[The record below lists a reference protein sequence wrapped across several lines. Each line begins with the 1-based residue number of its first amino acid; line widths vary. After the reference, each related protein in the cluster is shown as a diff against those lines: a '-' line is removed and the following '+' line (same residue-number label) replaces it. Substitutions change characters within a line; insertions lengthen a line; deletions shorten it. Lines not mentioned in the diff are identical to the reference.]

1 MTDSRSNYYIDHTI
15 ETITMTQ
22 EITIPLDLK
31 RVVLMGAEETKLGDK
46 KGALKQYRKGTLH
59 IREYEDRLTVHA
71 DKVDPREDPMGHLI
85 QDAQEVLVGLAG
97 AAISGAAIGS
107 YIYKMKKNSPFRK
120 QQAVIGGLAASL
132 AAGYASYRI
141 TKKLK
146 E

>member
-1 MTDSRSNYYIDHTI
+1 MTKEI
-15 ETITMTQ
+15 E
-22 EITIPLDLK
+22 IPIDLK

-46 KGALKQYRKGTLH
+46 KGALKQYRKGTIH
-59 IREYEDRLTVHA
+59 IREYADKLTVHA
-71 DKVDPREDPMGHLI
+71 DKVDPRTDPLGHLI
-85 QDAQEVLVGLAG
+85 HDAQEVLIGLAG

-107 YIYKMKKNSPFRK
+107 YIYKIKKNSPFRRE
-120 QQAVIGGLAASL
+120 QAIIGGLATSL

>member
-1 MTDSRSNYYIDHTI
+1 ML

-22 EITIPLDLK
+22 EIELPVELK

-46 KGALKQYRKGTLH
+46 KGALKQYRKGNLH
-59 IREYEDRLTVHA
+59 IREYEDRLTVHT
-71 DKVDPREDPMGHLI
+71 DKVDPRTDPLGHLI
-85 QDAQEVLVGLAG
+85 HDAQEVLVGLAG
-97 AAISGAAIGS
+97 AAVSGAAIGS
-107 YIYKMKKNSPFRK
+107 YIYKIKKNSPYRK

-141 TKKLK
+141 AKKLK

>member
-1 MTDSRSNYYIDHTI
+1 MTGLRSNYYIDHTI